1 MKDFSFGGIFDS
13 VGQLAQGYFG
23 MKTAEAQADANGVA
37 QATLANQ
44 TDTSTL
50 AVNKVP
56 LNPSQYQAVGA
67 QTAAATGGASG
78 LPFGLSQNQLM
89 IGAAVIGALLI
100 IKK

>member
-13 VGQLAQGYFG
+13 GGQLAEGYFG
-23 MKTAEAQADANGVA
+23 MRTAEAQADANGAA

-56 LNPSQYQAVGA
+56 LNPSQYQAAGV

-89 IGAAVIGALLI
+89 IGAAIIGALLI
-100 IKK
+100 IKQ

>member
-1 MKDFSFGGIFDS
+1 MEDFSLGGIFDS

-56 LNPSQYQAVGA
+56 LTPSQYQAAGV
-67 QTAAATGGASG
+67 QTAAATGGGTG
-78 LPFGLSQNQLM
+78 LPFGLSQNHLM
-89 IGAAVIGALLI
+89 IGAAIIGALFF
-100 IKK
+100 IKE